1 LGRVCAAT
9 LRGESD
15 KAAVLSICDK
25 ARENALMM
33 PLPLRIDSP
42 CNSNL
47 LPGLLRNWPRLVLF
61 ILAMVLFLPP
71 MAVRAQDEDGR
82 VRLDKL
88 KAELTSIEA
97 ALQNQALRDDGL
109 QKLRAQVDPVLD
121 KLRTIVNDQTP
132 RFEGIKSRLEQLG
145 PKPDASK
152 NQTESEDVTR
162 ERAEQDKLRA
172 EVDDLLRFARVLIV
186 QGEQLQ
192 ARVSDR
198 RRTLFTKELLD
209 RSYSIVSPQLWS
221 RVLQVLPQELNALRY
236 LFENSLRAVW
246 DRLDRT
252 KMGLLAGFAGLV
264 LLGSIPLR
272 RLVHRFDQRDPA
284 KTNPTRRERAMAA
297 CRIMVTRAVLAVVPA
312 FVIIEFLSLLG
323 LLPDQVSTIASTLIW
338 GMAIIFLIRGLAKA
352 VLAPE
357 APQWRMFGEDE
368 ASVQHLMWL
377 AISLPT
383 ISVIG
388 KLAESLGEAIVV
400 ALVVTVAIRG
410 IVAVLMALATLQSL
424 RSMQIDEEVAAKD
437 GSDGTAA
444 APAVATTPAVAM
456 RLPFRLIAGSAAV
469 FVLAAALLGY
479 VALAAF
485 VTDQFLWVVCVVSIV
500 AVVLVLIDDVIGQE
514 ISADGRLGRQI
525 QATVG
530 VRRGSLQQLGIL
542 ATGLM
547 RLTVFVVAAFLLL
560 APWGLDGA
568 DAIGTL
574 KAAFF
579 GFSIA
584 GVTVSLSAIVIA
596 IVLFLLGFTAT
607 RAVQSWLDTKY
618 LPHTGLDL
626 GLRNS
631 IKTILG
637 YIGIIITTGIAL
649 SQLGFSLDKLTL
661 VAGALSVG
669 IGFGLQS
676 IVQNFVSGLIL
687 LWERPIRVGDW
698 VDVGAEQGI
707 VKRIN
712 VRATEIE
719 TFDRASLIVPNAEFI
734 SGRVKNWMHN
744 DRMGRILIP
753 IGVVPG
759 ADPDAVRKL
768 LLDAALGHREVL
780 SEPKPRVFF
789 MKLGNTTLDFE
800 LRCFVDVDAML
811 SVRSELLFDIFARL
825 RALNIEIPIPKYSVE
840 FADLE
845 RLGGVIAA
853 QIPSRDGPG

>member
-1 LGRVCAAT
+1 MMY
-9 LRGESD
+9 D
-15 KAAVLSICDK
+15 D
-25 ARENALMM
+25 AREDALMM
-33 PLPLRIDSP
+33 PLPFRIDPS
-42 CNSNL
+42 SNRHMRRG
-47 LPGLLRNWPRLVLF
+47 LPSKWSTLVVF
-61 ILAMVLFLPP
+61 VVTLFLSSI
-71 MAVRAQDEDGR
+71 AARAQDDSR
-82 VRLDKL
+82 AQLDTL

-145 PKPDASK
+145 PKPDPAK
-152 NQTESEDVTR
+152 NQSESEEVTR
-162 ERAEQDKLRA
+162 ERAEQDKLRG

-186 QGEQLQ
+186 QGEQVQ

-198 RRTLFTKELLD
+198 RRALFTKELLD
-209 RSYSIVSPQLWS
+209 RTYSIVSPQLWS
-221 RVLQVLPQELNALRY
+221 RVLQMLPQELNALRY
-236 LFENSLRAVW
+236 LFENSLGAVW
-246 DRLDRT
+246 GRLDAT
-252 KMGLLAGFAGLV
+252 KMGLLAGFVGLV
-264 LLGSIPLR
+264 LLGAIPLR

-284 KTNPTRRERAMAA
+284 KPNPTRRERALAA
-297 CRIMVTRAVLAVVPA
+297 SRIMVTRAVLAALPA

-323 LLPDQVSTIASTLIW
+323 LLPDQVHSIVSTLIW

-368 ASVQHLMWL
+368 AGVQHLMWL

-383 ISVIG
+383 INVIG
-388 KLAESLGEAIVV
+388 KLAESLGEAIVA
-400 ALVVTVAIRG
+400 ALVITVAIRG
-410 IVAVLMALATLQSL
+410 VVAVLMALVTLQSL
-424 RSMQIDEEVAAKD
+424 RLMQGDEEVPAKA
-437 GSDGTAA
+437 GSDGATVTQATA
-444 APAVATTPAVAM
+444 PAVAM
-456 RLPFRLIAGSAAV
+456 RLPFRLIAGSAAI
-469 FVLAAALLGY
+469 FVLAAALFGY

-485 VTDQFLWVVCVVSIV
+485 VTDQFLWVVCVISIV
-500 AVVLVLIDDVIGQE
+500 SVILVLIDDVIGQE

-525 QATVG
+525 HATVG

-568 DAIGTL
+568 DAVGTL

-596 IVLFLLGFTAT
+596 IVLFLMGFTAT

-744 DRMGRILIP
+744 DRMGRIMIP
-753 IGVVPG
+753 IGVLPG
-759 ADPDAVRKL
+759 ADPEAVRKL

-789 MKLGNTTLDFE
+789 MKLGNSTLDFE

-825 RALNIEIPIPKYSVE
+825 RALKIEIPVPKYSVE
-840 FADLE
+840 IADLE
-845 RLGGVIAA
+845 RLGGAIAA